1 MCLSTIYKDKI
12 DENNILMKN
21 VMSIELDKDFLVFT
35 DLMERKLKI
44 KGELSKANLVDGY
57 VIVHLE
63 DK

>member
-21 VMSIELDKDFLVFT
+21 VMSIELDKDLLVFT
-35 DLMERKLKI
+35 DLMERKLKV

>member
-21 VMSIELDKDFLVFT
+21 VMSIELDKDLLVFT

-63 DK
+63 DR

>member
-35 DLMERKLKI
+35 DLMERKIKI

>member
-21 VMSIELDKDFLVFT
+21 VMSIELDKDLLVFT
-35 DLMERKLKI
+35 DLMERKIKI

>member
-21 VMSIELDKDFLVFT
+21 VMSIELDKDLLVFT